1 MREWPSEIDREW
13 IPEQEVT
20 ESGLLAHINR
30 SVLWPLGMALAV
42 YKDDD
47 GYKEGMRI
55 LRNKP
60 FDPIAGEESAQEI
73 EATERRFAEWLR
85 AHVA

>member
-1 MREWPSEIDREW
+1 MREWPSEVEQEW

-55 LRNKP
+55 FRNKP
-60 FDPIAGEESAQEI
+60 FDPIAGEEDAAEI
-73 EATERRFAEWLR
+73 ESTMRRFAEWVSTR
-85 AHVA
+85 VA